1 MLFLLILSPVK
12 QADNLFCVSRIPIK
26 NDLFQDLKKRSCAAS
41 IGYALRLTK
50 VLRRVESMD
59 LIVRPND
66 EKFITTMPICLLKKG
81 MPIPVF
87 AHLSDL
93 TKCAKSRKR
102 ARWNEFAM
110 TGFADELIQKRLP
123 AALLP

>member
-12 QADNLFCVSRIPIK
+12 PADNLFCVSKIPIK
-26 NDLFQDLKKRSCAAS
+26 NDLFQGLKKKSCAAS
-41 IGYALRLTK
+41 IGWDLRLSK
-50 VLRRVESMD
+50 VLRMVESMD

-87 AHLSDL
+87 VHQSGL
-93 TKCAKSRKR
+93 TRCAKSRKH
-102 ARWNEFAM
+102 AR
-110 TGFADELIQKRLP
+110 
-123 AALLP
+123 